1 MTRRPTERQS
11 PRHRQDSSWSMAKIL
26 DGNVPELTITKDDCE
41 TIEQYPRT
49 PWTGHN
55 WIPTFRYHKRTRRTS
70 RQNLYNTNTTPEDDR
85 HGVRDLPGRGPL
97 RMTRTIVR
105 TNLDDKV
112 DSRLSL
118 TPLSFG
124 LNNHIIMIHTLGT
137 VTTIRKYTTDT
148 WVIAPMYS

>member
-1 MTRRPTERQS
+1 
-11 PRHRQDSSWSMAKIL
+11 
-26 DGNVPELTITKDDCE
+26 
-41 TIEQYPRT
+41 
-49 PWTGHN
+49 
-55 WIPTFRYHKRTRRTS
+55 
-70 RQNLYNTNTTPEDDR
+70 
-85 HGVRDLPGRGPL
+85 
-97 RMTRTIVR
+97 MTRTIVR

-137 VTTIRKYTTDT
+137 VTTIRKYTTHT